1 MRKKRAIRN
10 FAGIIFLCLVLIV
23 FSVISFN
30 VPDTDKTFV
39 GFIRGINLGIEYQGG
54 TTITYKAYS
63 NSSNNG
69 NSDNG
74 LNVTANS
81 LEQVLASYNYS
92 ANVFKTSN
100 SSLKVQVSFN
110 GIDDEC
116 ENVTN
121 ILNLSSELKFKAK
134 NDDTVF
140 LTGSDIKNASALK
153 NNGQYGVYIEFTKA
167 GQDGFNQLTKKA
179 IDNSSKTVELY
190 LGVAEDAYTSF
201 TISEEINQE
210 AIFISGGINTM
221 DNASKM
227 AARINASRYNY
238 SFEEVNR
245 VTISQKMAKT
255 NKILTLVVALVVL
268 ISIVVYLYVR
278 FKNLGLCGVLSI
290 LIAFLAQILL
300 LLSLPNVVLTPT
312 SFVASVL
319 TMVMGA
325 IICSFMFGRMNKEYA
340 LGKKIHASVKFGF
353 TKTYS
358 KIIDVLVMT
367 LVPMFLLLICG
378 TEMAKQFAVASL
390 IGIVVYGLSCLL
402 LSYLFAKLYVDI
414 NPTKAKKYGFKRE
427 AHINEIA

>member
-63 NSSNNG
+63 NSTDNG
-69 NSDNG
+69 NHGNG
-74 LNVTANS
+74 LSVTASN

-100 SSLKVQVSFN
+100 SSIKVQVSFN

-116 ENVTN
+116 EYVTN
-121 ILNLSSELKFKAK
+121 IINLNNELKFKAK
-134 NDDTVF
+134 NEDTIY
-140 LTGSDIKNASALK
+140 LTGKNIKNASALK
-153 NNGQYGVYIEFTKA
+153 NDGQYGVYIEFTKEGQA
-167 GQDGFNQLTKKA
+167 GFKELTQKA

-190 LGVAEDAYTSF
+190 FGDSESAYTSF
-201 TISEEINQE
+201 TVSEAIDQS
-210 AIFISGGINTM
+210 AIFISGGVNTM
-221 DNASKM
+221 ESASNM
-227 AARINASRYNY
+227 ASRINASRYDY
-238 SFEEVNR
+238 SFEEVSR
-245 VTISQKMAKT
+245 VTISENMAKT
-255 NKILTLVVALVVL
+255 NKILTLVVMIVVFA
-268 ISIVVYLYVR
+268 SIVAYLYAR
-278 FKNLGLCGVLSI
+278 FRNLGLCGALAI
-290 LIAFLAQILL
+290 LIALLAQILL
-300 LLSLPNVVLTPT
+300 LLSLPNITLTPT

-319 TMVMGA
+319 TMMFGA

-358 KIIDVLVMT
+358 KIIDVLVMA
-367 LVPMFLLLICG
+367 LIPMFLLLICG
-378 TEMAKQFAVASL
+378 TEMAKQFAAASL

-414 NPTKAKKYGFKRE
+414 NPTKANKYGFKRE